1 MTVSVDKDNN
11 KPHNSLQY
19 DVSGIVKNGQS
30 YSFPHHGKI
39 AIGKKGSG
47 KVSELKELIRN
58 EAPEL
63 LVNGDIFLGTLH
75 NQKLLYL
82 DDLDVTEFVEKIL
95 TYALVRDVF
104 REIKL
109 SN

>member
-1 MTVSVDKDNN
+1 M
-11 KPHNSLQY
+11 
-19 DVSGIVKNGQS
+19 
-30 YSFPHHGKI
+30 
-39 AIGKKGSG
+39 
-47 KVSELKELIRN
+47 
-58 EAPEL
+58 
-63 LVNGDIFLGTLH
+63 GTLH